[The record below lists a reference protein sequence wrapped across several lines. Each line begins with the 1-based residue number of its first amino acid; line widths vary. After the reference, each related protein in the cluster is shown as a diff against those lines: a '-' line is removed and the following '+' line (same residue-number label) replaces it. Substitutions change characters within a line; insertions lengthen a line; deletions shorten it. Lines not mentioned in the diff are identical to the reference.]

1 MEKKQLSGCHHHLQL
16 ICPDCS
22 EKGTRLITDI
32 KKTLVTML
40 MTEQDQ
46 RKEPEKNGIRRRA
59 PKKTKVSEQNT
70 RENKGIRRE

>member
-1 MEKKQLSGCHHHLQL
+1 
-16 ICPDCS
+16 
-22 EKGTRLITDI
+22 
-32 KKTLVTML
+32 ML